1 MFAYFRLYVGSLD
14 VEVEWLVGPI
24 PISDGI
30 GKEIIAKYS
39 AQVESNGEFYTD
51 SNGRQ
56 MLKRKRDY
64 RPTWKLNVTEPVSG
78 NYYPINSRMFIKDE
92 HQQVCLFYDCQA
104 RCLKITEKVS
114 FNIASEA
121 SYVYI
126 SGGQKLTKN
135 TKKDHFENLMLFE

>member
-39 AQVESNGEFYTD
+39 ADVESNGEFYTD

-92 HQQVCLFYDCQA
+92 HHQQVCIMTFFMTAKQRLFYPIANLSQMS
-104 RCLKITEKVS
+104 CLTFLKYDVLYQKIDD
-114 FNIASEA
+114 F
-121 SYVYI
+121 
-126 SGGQKLTKN
+126 
-135 TKKDHFENLMLFE
+135 D